1 MTDTNTSRPATEIV
15 GKLSVLSLGVPQAA
29 LADENVNKATM
40 GVIIGK
46 ATGIVRRQKKNEM
59 TGLSENL
66 RGLRGSFLARPAD
79 AKRPE
84 KRSSV
89 LYLPEGLG
97 GGMIDA
103 FDAADKDGEIIS
115 ANIALECFVERAKN
129 PAGYSWG
136 GRSLLPETEQSIQ
149 SDPVAEVMAL
159 AGMGRAPAIE
169 DKSGEPVAA
178 PAEGAAS
185 EPVAAPASEPAKAKA
200 K

>member
-1 MTDTNTSRPATEIV
+1 MNDTTKPAPRPATEIV

-29 LADENVNKATM
+29 LADENVNKVTM
-40 GVIIGK
+40 GTIIGK

-59 TGLSENL
+59 TGLTENL

-79 AKRPE
+79 TKRPE

-103 FDAADKDGEIIS
+103 FDDADRNGEIIS

-159 AGMGRAPAIE
+159 AGLGRAPALE
-169 DKSGEPVAA
+169 DKSGEAETASAEMPSQAEPA
-178 PAEGAAS
+178 PA
-185 EPVAAPASEPAKAKA
+185 AKGKG